1 VELLIIAVAGGVLFG
16 LLLLSLIWKIVSR
29 AVDNG
34 LDWMIHNFGNE
45 QATRRIE
52 EKWRRQGR

>member
-1 VELLIIAVAGGVLFG
+1 VELLLIAVFGGVLLG
-16 LLLLSLIWKIVSR
+16 LVLLNLIWRIVSR

-34 LDWMIHNFGNE
+34 LDWVIHNFGNE
-45 QATRRIE
+45 QAARRIE

>member
-16 LLLLSLIWKIVSR
+16 LVLLSLIWKIVSR

-45 QATRRIE
+45 QAARRIE
-52 EKWRRQGR
+52 EKRRRQGR

>member
-1 VELLIIAVAGGVLFG
+1 MELLIIAVVGGVLFG
-16 LLLLSLIWKIVSR
+16 LVLLGLIWRIVLR

-45 QATRRIE
+45 QAARRIE
-52 EKWRRQGR
+52 EKWRGQRR